1 MGLLRIILIV
11 IAFII
16 IYRMIRHFLAKAKNE
31 TSRPSGKPTDIVPCA
46 VCGVHIPRET
56 AILKNQHYFCS
67 QDHANQ
73 E

>member
-16 IYRMIRHFLAKAKNE
+16 IYRMIRHFLAKAKHE
-31 TSRPSGKPTDIVPCA
+31 AGTPAGKPTDIVPCA
-46 VCGVHIPRET
+46 ICGVHIPRDT
-56 AILKNQHYFCS
+56 AIRKNERYYCS